1 MANILVITPAILI
14 IFGAILGIRTFKHWS
29 PWITLIG
36 GLMVALSGAIR
47 MGIGPTTVIMNP
59 SDATVAAQFKWMDIS
74 SYIFMAGLCIIA
86 LGYLLEVL
94 RGAKNNNG
102 SNKAFQAIGDKS
114 PQPER

>member
-14 IFGAILGIRTFKHWS
+14 IIGALLGIRKCKHWS

-36 GLMVALSGAIR
+36 GVTVALSGAIR
-47 MGIGPTTVIMNP
+47 MGIGSTFVTMNP
-59 SDATVAAQFKWMDIS
+59 SDATVTAQLKWMDIF
-74 SYIFMAGLCIIA
+74 SYIFMAGWCIIA
-86 LGYLLEVL
+86 LGYLLEAL
-94 RGAKNNNG
+94 RGAKKYNA